1 MNGPTLTMAPAV
13 VEPANGSYMHRTHT
27 PDDRAADATTS
38 TTPTNPQRGPS
49 VQGRAAFELPSFD
62 TIPDF
67 DTTLSF
73 DVKDNKEEAPAAA
86 ATTTQKA
93 EEKLPQPQPQL
104 PPTKVRSDPV
114 KLSKPSKD
122 DDKENARDGKQKE
135 KDKQKEKRG
144 RRASLMERRKSWL
157 PASRSPS
164 KVKEPPLPDRPST
177 HAGDHVDFALVAAA
191 AAAPPAPAAAV
202 SSGSAVPLTRPE
214 LERPRTVS
222 ESFASFAKKSW
233 MSTSRSPSP
242 KRNPEPVT
250 QTQPA
255 TLRPPRSRAPSN
267 DSAKS
272 AAETSRKRPVSLL
285 VDTSQSPASRS
296 TENLKP
302 TSRALN
308 RASTYLSKIK
318 PRPTSMLI
326 KLGSGSESELNL
338 APPSS
343 LSLAPPLSA
352 SLATDQRNSTS
363 SNTSKAP
370 EPTKP
375 AAKTLSKPA
384 PSKAASKPASF
395 AESQTTV
402 TDESWSEMSA
412 NKDTI
417 WSAFRSLDTEYAG
430 FPSKIMPQRMHV
442 VRVTLLPFLRT
453 YMNHISNKGLN
464 FEDVERRATVLN
476 KWWGGLLEMLEGH
489 GGQSLPGVDRPVLLE
504 ALTMLMMRPEWRST
518 TTYFMPLVDRSP
530 NERVRP
536 RSGTQST
543 ADSSLASSQ
552 AFLAE
557 SAEHNVRTM
566 FVSNLMKQ
574 MQIVVDKMSLRH
586 APLSLVNWC
595 GKACAYGF
603 FFCPSVAEILV
614 RLWDLRPEL
623 IRRAADEFG
632 LPKKNNGE
640 SEDIMALF
648 PPNLGVLGWQS
659 QRYISMR
666 FKERV
671 KLSVMAARI
680 PWFSPWVT
688 RWRGGET
695 DLFFIFCKYFH
706 ILSEE
711 FMPEGLPLLEKARS
725 PGFVLVQSQLLACL
739 DSTIHRQ
746 AEVDAMMNPL
756 QAGDSFY
763 GADAAATS
771 MNVPG
776 NLLKNMAEN
785 RLIVLLKDILGE
797 SAPIFSAARRTFA
810 EAFLSVIRGGVRK
823 VSVYDHSAVFT
834 LCDFLEEALVAYDQF
849 DDLNN
854 PNISKCV
861 DWPFWLDVCKK
872 MLVSDNAMTEVRL
885 LSFIYSTWETVT
897 ADPARKRALCLDW
910 LLSEEIFDTYFNHWC
925 PMVRGYYMRLLC
937 WRICRDAG
945 SANETDAEIFIVA
958 ASRLKTVWAH
968 YLWLRNT
975 AEAAEKF
982 PPSTAPCLP
991 TPGKKF
997 MIIRTEV
1004 NLPQPGYF
1012 NQPFDSFS
1020 KILNGEGSV
1029 ATTPPTETAE
1039 AAPPP
1044 RPDNNKKR
1052 WSLFGKV
1059 LSLGGAGSSNSDSED
1074 NEPRKESKS
1083 LTKKVRQGGPPLP
1096 PKISTSAASAMT
1108 SSSDGSSPGGSPI
1121 FMEQKFV
1128 FKFTLTWQ
1136 PPAVQ
1141 QPRDRVLTRPR
1152 LPAPAQAWVSARSR
1166 SGSTPPPPPAGLP
1179 EPTRRVSGAK
1189 HRGLVDEAKNAGPL
1203 SPPTSPIPTSP
1214 TATGLERKSSVTAVS
1229 STSLV
1234 RRLSNKF
1241 DFEENPKAELMT
1253 FDFENAEKTSASS
1266 VSSGDSTDASP
1277 VEDKIEEEP
1286 QEQQQQPLSP
1296 PPQQQTHQPPSRMQS
1311 RRSGPE
1317 PLTQPL
1323 RPTGFYTKRAVYT
1336 GRALAEWSIVV
1347 AECNGFVDRRRDE
1360 GVLGLSDVEVPLL
1373 TVEGFRKIG

>member
-1 MNGPTLTMAPAV
+1 MAPAV
-13 VEPANGSYMHRTHT
+13 VEPANGSFLHRSHSSN
-27 PDDRAADATTS
+27 DRTNDAPTS
-38 TTPTNPQRGPS
+38 TSTSTAATAAKKGPS

-62 TIPDF
+62 TSPDF
-67 DTTLSF
+67 DTTLYLDGKTS
-73 DVKDNKEEAPAAA
+73 KEAPV
-86 ATTTQKA
+86 A
-93 EEKLPQPQPQL
+93 EEKEKP

-114 KLSKPSKD
+114 KLSKTLKD
-122 DDKENARDGKQKE
+122 DDKENAKDGKQKE
-135 KDKQKEKRG
+135 KDMEKQKRG
-144 RRASLMERRKSWL
+144 RRASLIERRKSWL
-157 PASRSPS
+157 PAARSPS
-164 KVKEPPLPDRPST
+164 KVKQPPLPERPST

-191 AAAPPAPAAAV
+191 APAAAV
-202 SSGSAVPLTRPE
+202 SSGSAVPLTRPTE
-214 LERPRTVS
+214 PERPRTVS
-222 ESFASFAKKSW
+222 ESFATFAKKSW
-233 MSTSRSPSP
+233 MSTSRAPSP
-242 KRNPEPVT
+242 KRIPESIT
-250 QTQPA
+250 QTPQPP
-255 TLRPPRSRAPSN
+255 TRPTRSRAPSN
-267 DSAKS
+267 DSVKGAS
-272 AAETSRKRPVSLL
+272 DASRKRPVSLL
-285 VDTSQSPASRS
+285 VDTSESAASKS
-296 TENLKP
+296 VESLKP

-308 RASTYLSKIK
+308 RASTYFTKMK
-318 PRPTSMLI
+318 QRPTSMLV
-326 KLGSGSESELNL
+326 KLGSGSDSEINSS
-338 APPSS
+338 ASAATRTPPPSA
-343 LSLAPPLSA
+343 APGN
-352 SLATDQRNSTS
+352 DQRGT
-363 SNTSKAP
+363 
-370 EPTKP
+370 
-375 AAKTLSKPA
+375 
-384 PSKAASKPASF
+384 ASKPASKSASKAASSKQASSKPASC
-395 AESQTTV
+395 AESQNTV
-402 TDESWSEMSA
+402 TDESWSEMST
-412 NKDTI
+412 NKDTV
-417 WSAFRSLDTEYAG
+417 WSAFRSLDSEYAG
-430 FPSKIMPQRMHV
+430 FPSKAMAQRMQV
-442 VRVTLLPFLRT
+442 VRATLLPFLRT
-453 YMNHISNKGLN
+453 YMNHTTNKGLN
-464 FEDVERRATVLN
+464 VEDVERRATVLN
-476 KWWGGLLEMLEGH
+476 KWWGGLLEMLEGQ
-489 GGQSLPGVDRPVLLE
+489 GGHTLPGVDRPVLLE
-504 ALTMLMMRPEWRST
+504 ALTMLMMRPEWRQT
-518 TTYFMPLVDRSP
+518 TTYFMSLADRSP

-566 FVSNLMKQ
+566 FVGNLMKQ
-574 MQIVVDKMSLRH
+574 MQLVVDKMSLRH

-623 IRRAADEFG
+623 IRRTADEFG

-659 QRYISMR
+659 QRYISNR

-688 RWRGGET
+688 RWRGGDT

-725 PGFVLVQSQLLACL
+725 PGFVLVQAQILSCL
-739 DSTIHRQ
+739 ESTIHRQ

-756 QAGDSFY
+756 PAADSFY

-771 MNVPG
+771 MTVPG

-797 SAPIFSAARRTFA
+797 TGPFISAARRTFA
-810 EAFLSVIRGGVRK
+810 ETFLSVVRAATRR
-823 VSVYDHSAVFT
+823 VSAYDHSAVFT
-834 LCDFLEEALVAYDQF
+834 LCDFLEEALVAYDDL
-849 DDLNN
+849 DDIEN
-854 PNISKCV
+854 PNIAKSI
-861 DWPFWLDVCKK
+861 DWPFWLDVCRK

-885 LSFIYSTWETVT
+885 LSFIFSTWDTV
-897 ADPARKRALCLDW
+897 AANPARKRALCLDW
-910 LLSEEIFDTYFNHWC
+910 LLSEETFDIYFNHWC

-945 SANETDAEIFIVA
+945 SANEVDAEIFLVA

-968 YLWLRNT
+968 YLWLRNA
-975 AEAAEKF
+975 AEAAGKF
-982 PPSTAPCLP
+982 PPSTAPCMP

-1020 KILNGEGSV
+1020 KILNGEGQV
-1029 ATTPPTETAE
+1029 ATTTPPATTGTPEVVPTKV
-1039 AAPPP
+1039 
-1044 RPDNNKKR
+1044 DNQKKR

-1059 LSLGGAGSSNSDSED
+1059 LSLGGAGSGSDSED
-1074 NEPRKESKS
+1074 NEPVRKESKS
-1083 LTKKVRQGGPPLP
+1083 LVSRSKPRQGGPPLP
-1096 PKISTSAASAMT
+1096 PKISTSAASAVT
-1108 SSSDGSSPGGSPI
+1108 ASSDGSSPGASPI

-1136 PPAVQ
+1136 PPAVT
-1141 QPRDRVLTRPR
+1141 QPRDRILTRPR
-1152 LPAPAQAWVSARSR
+1152 LPAPAQAWVNARSR

-1179 EPTRRVSGAK
+1179 DPTRCVSGSK
-1189 HRGLVDEAKNAGPL
+1189 KKGLVDEARNASPL
-1203 SPPTSPIPTSP
+1203 SSP
-1214 TATGLERKSSVTAVS
+1214 TIERKSSVTTVS

-1234 RRLSNKF
+1234 RRLSLSNKF
-1241 DFEENPKAELMT
+1241 DFEENPDAELLT
-1253 FDFENAEKTSASS
+1253 FDFEGAEKSSASS
-1266 VSSGDSTDASP
+1266 MSSASSTASSP
-1277 VEDKIEEEP
+1277 VESKTDEE
-1286 QEQQQQPLSP
+1286 QQQPLSP
-1296 PPQQQTHQPPSRMQS
+1296 PPQQTQHQPIKKSGS

-1323 RPTGFYTKRAVYT
+1323 RPEGLYTKRAVYT

-1360 GVLGLSDVEVPLL
+1360 GVLGLSEVEVPLL

>member
-1 MNGPTLTMAPAV
+1 MGIGHEMNGPTLTMAPAV
-13 VEPANGSYMHRTHT
+13 VEPSNGSYLHRTHT
-27 PDDRAADATTS
+27 SEDRTTDATT
-38 TTPTNPQRGPS
+38 TPAPTNRQQRPS
-49 VQGRAAFELPSFD
+49 VQQQGRAAFELPSFD

-73 DVKDNKEEAPAAA
+73 DVKSPKETPTTAPV
-86 ATTTQKA
+86 TDEKQPQPQTQSQSQ
-93 EEKLPQPQPQL
+93 PQPQPQL
-104 PPTKVRSDPV
+104 QPTKVRSDPV
-114 KLSKPSKD
+114 KLSKAPKD
-122 DDKENARDGKQKE
+122 DDKENSRDGKQKE
-135 KDKQKEKRG
+135 KDEKLFKRG

-164 KVKEPPLPDRPST
+164 KVKEPPLPERPST
-177 HAGDHVDFALVAAA
+177 HAGDHVDFAVTAPTPAAA
-191 AAAPPAPAAAV
+191 SALPSAPPAP
-202 SSGSAVPLTRPE
+202 LTRPPE
-214 LERPRTVS
+214 LERPRTIS
-222 ESFASFAKKSW
+222 ASFATFAKKSW

-250 QTQPA
+250 QAQKPA
-255 TLRPPRSRAPSN
+255 TRPSRSRAPSN
-267 DSAKS
+267 EDSVKG
-272 AAETSRKRPVSLL
+272 AAEPRKRPVSLL
-285 VDTSQSPASRS
+285 VDTSESPASRS
-296 TENLKP
+296 TDSLKP
-302 TSRALN
+302 TSRTLN
-308 RASTYLSKIK
+308 RASTYLTKMK
-318 PRPTSMLI
+318 QRPTSMLI
-326 KLGSGSESELNL
+326 KLGSGSDSEVNLSAPAVNL
-338 APPSS
+338 APPSA
-343 LSLAPPLSA
+343 LPGN
-352 SLATDQRNSTS
+352 DQRNSTS
-363 SNTSKAP
+363 SNNNTNNNKNT
-370 EPTKP
+370 EP
-375 AAKTLSKPA
+375 KTLSKPA

-395 AESQTTV
+395 TESHTTV

-417 WSAFRSLDTEYAG
+417 WSAFRSLDTDYAG
-430 FPSKIMPQRMHV
+430 FPSKTMAQRMQV
-442 VRVTLLPFLRT
+442 VRATLLPFLRT

-476 KWWGGLLEMLEGH
+476 KWWGGLLDMLEGQ

-504 ALTMLMMRPEWRST
+504 ALTMLMMRSEWRQT

-614 RLWDLRPEL
+614 RLWDLRPDL

-632 LPKKNNGE
+632 LPKKNGGE

-725 PGFVLVQSQLLACL
+725 PGFVLVQAQLLACL
-739 DSTIHRQ
+739 ESTIHRQ

-756 QAGDSFY
+756 TAGDSFY

-771 MNVPG
+771 MNVPA

-785 RLIVLLKDILGE
+785 RLIVLLKDVLGE
-797 SAPIFSAARRTFA
+797 SPAIISAARRTFA
-810 EAFLSVIRGGVRK
+810 EAFLSVIRAATRK
-823 VSVYDHSAVFT
+823 VSCYDHSAVFT

-849 DDLNN
+849 DDISN
-854 PNISKCV
+854 PNIAKSI
-861 DWPFWLDVCKK
+861 DWPFWLEVCRK

-897 ADPARKRALCLDW
+897 ADPQRKRVLCLDW

-945 SANETDAEIFIVA
+945 SANEVDAEIFLAA

-968 YLWLRNT
+968 FLWLRNT
-975 AEAAEKF
+975 ADATGKL
-982 PPSTAPCLP
+982 PPSTSPCLP

-1029 ATTPPTETAE
+1029 ATPPPAETTEV
-1039 AAPPP
+1039 APPKV
-1044 RPDNNKKR
+1044 DNSKKR

-1059 LSLGGAGSSNSDSED
+1059 LSLGGAGSSSDSED

-1083 LTKKVRQGGPPLP
+1083 SRAKARQGGPPLP
-1096 PKISTSAASAMT
+1096 PKISTSAAST
-1108 SSSDGSSPGGSPI
+1108 VTTSSDGSSPGGSPI

-1136 PPAVQ
+1136 PPAVT
-1141 QPRDRVLTRPR
+1141 QPRDRILTRPR
-1152 LPAPAQAWVSARSR
+1152 LPAPAQSWVSARSR
-1166 SGSTPPPPPAGLP
+1166 SGSNPPPAPAGLP

-1189 HRGLVDEAKNAGPL
+1189 HKGLVDEARNA
-1203 SPPTSPIPTSP
+1203 SPVSP
-1214 TATGLERKSSVTAVS
+1214 TLERKSSVTAVS

-1253 FDFENAEKTSASS
+1253 FDFEGAEKSSASS
-1266 VSSGDSTDASP
+1266 VSSGSSSTASSP
-1277 VEDKIEEEP
+1277 VDSKIEEE
-1286 QEQQQQPLSP
+1286 EQQPHQPLSP
-1296 PPQQQTHQPPSRMQS
+1296 PPQQTTHQPPSRMQS

-1323 RPTGFYTKRAVYT
+1323 RPAGMYTKRAIYT

-1347 AECNGFVDRRRDE
+1347 AECNGFIDRRRDE

>member
-1 MNGPTLTMAPAV
+1 MAPAV
-13 VEPANGSYMHRTHT
+13 VEPANGSYLHRSHSSNDHT
-27 PDDRAADATTS
+27 ADAPTS
-38 TTPTNPQRGPS
+38 TAPTPQKRGPS

-62 TIPDF
+62 TIPNF
-67 DTTLSF
+67 DTTLYLDGQSSKKAQ
-73 DVKDNKEEAPAAA
+73 V
-86 ATTTQKA
+86 A
-93 EEKLPQPQPQL
+93 EEQPRSQP

-114 KLSKPSKD
+114 KLSKPPPKD

-135 KDKQKEKRG
+135 KDKEKMKRG
-144 RRASLMERRKSWL
+144 RRTSLIERRKSWL
-157 PASRSPS
+157 PASKMPS
-164 KVKEPPLPDRPST
+164 KVKEPPLPERPST
-177 HAGDHVDFALVAAA
+177 HAGDHVDFGAT
-191 AAAPPAPAAAV
+191 APAASAASAAAV
-202 SSGSAVPLTRPE
+202 PSGSTVTLTPPPE

-222 ESFASFAKKSW
+222 ESFATFAKKSW

-242 KRNPEPVT
+242 KRNPETAP
-250 QTQPA
+250 QIQQPPA
-255 TLRPPRSRAPSN
+255 RPSRSRATSN
-267 DSAKS
+267 ESDKGATD
-272 AAETSRKRPVSLL
+272 TSRRRPVSLL
-285 VDTSQSPASRS
+285 VDTSVSATPRLAEPQ
-296 TENLKP
+296 KP

-308 RASTYLSKIK
+308 RASTYLTKIK
-318 PRPTSMLI
+318 QRPTSMLI
-326 KLGSGSESELNL
+326 KLGSGSDSDVNLSTASATSL
-338 APPSS
+338 APPSTT
-343 LSLAPPLSA
+343 PGN
-352 SLATDQRNSTS
+352 DQRSSFS
-363 SNTSKAP
+363 SNNNNTDNKTNDSKPVARP
-370 EPTKP
+370 PSKPVTKSVT
-375 AAKTLSKPA
+375 KVSSKPA
-384 PSKAASKPASF
+384 SSKAASKPASF
-395 AESQTTV
+395 ADSQTTV

-417 WSAFRSLDTEYAG
+417 WSVFRSLDTDYSG
-430 FPSKIMPQRMHV
+430 FPSKTMAQRMQV

-453 YMNHISNKGLN
+453 YMNHVTNKGLN

-476 KWWGGLLEMLEGH
+476 KWWGGLLDMLDGQ
-489 GGQSLPGVDRPVLLE
+489 GGQALPGVDRPVLLE
-504 ALTMLMMRPEWRST
+504 ALTMLMMRPEWRQT
-518 TTYFMPLVDRSP
+518 TTYFMPLADRSP

-566 FVSNLMKQ
+566 FVNNLMKQ

-586 APLSLVNWC
+586 SPLSLVNWC

-614 RLWDLRPEL
+614 RLWDLRPDL

-659 QRYISMR
+659 QRYFSMR

-688 RWRGGET
+688 RWRGGDT

-711 FMPEGLPLLEKARS
+711 FMPEGLPLIEKARS
-725 PGFVLVQSQLLACL
+725 PGFVLVQTQILACIE
-739 DSTIHRQ
+739 STIHRQ

-756 QAGDSFY
+756 PAADSFY

-771 MNVPG
+771 MTVPG

-797 SAPIFSAARRTFA
+797 TGSVMSAARRTFA
-810 EAFLSVIRGGVRK
+810 EAFLAIIRTATRR
-823 VSVYDHSAVFT
+823 VSAYDHSAVFT

-849 DDLNN
+849 DDISN
-854 PNISKCV
+854 PNIAASLN
-861 DWPFWLDVCKK
+861 WPFWLDVCKK

-885 LSFIYSTWETVT
+885 LSFIFSTWETVT
-897 ADPARKRALCLDW
+897 ADPERKKAICLDW
-910 LLSEEIFDTYFNHWC
+910 LLSEETFDTYFNHWC

-945 SANETDAEIFIVA
+945 SPNEVDAQIFLAA

-975 AEAAEKF
+975 AEAAGKF

-1029 ATTPPTETAE
+1029 ATPPPTETAE
-1039 AAPPP
+1039 VAPTKS
-1044 RPDNNKKR
+1044 DNSKKR

-1059 LSLGGAGSSNSDSED
+1059 LSLGGAGSGSDSED
-1074 NEPRKESKS
+1074 NEPQRKESSIKS
-1083 LTKKVRQGGPPLP
+1083 LTSRSKARQGGPPLP
-1096 PKISTSAASAMT
+1096 PKISTSAAST
-1108 SSSDGSSPGGSPI
+1108 VTTSSDGSSPGGSPI

-1136 PPAVQ
+1136 PPAVT
-1141 QPRDRVLTRPR
+1141 QPRDRILTRPR
-1152 LPAPAQAWVSARSR
+1152 LPAPAQAWVNTRSR
-1166 SGSTPPPPPAGLP
+1166 SGSNPPPVQAGLP
-1179 EPTRRVSGAK
+1179 DPTRRVSGSK
-1189 HRGLVDEAKNAGPL
+1189 QKGLVDGARNASPL
-1203 SPPTSPIPTSP
+1203 SSP
-1214 TATGLERKSSVTAVS
+1214 TLERKSSVTAVS

-1253 FDFENAEKTSASS
+1253 FDFDAAEKSSASS
-1266 VSSGDSTDASP
+1266 VSSTSSTPSSP
-1277 VEDKIEEEP
+1277 AENKTEEEP
-1286 QEQQQQPLSP
+1286 QQPLSP
-1296 PPQQQTHQPPSRMQS
+1296 PPQAQTHQPPPRTQS
-1311 RRSGPE
+1311 RRSGTE
-1317 PLTQPL
+1317 ALTQPL
-1323 RPTGFYTKRAVYT
+1323 RPTGLYTKRAVYT
-1336 GRALAEWSIVV
+1336 GRALAEWSVVV